1 MADGRMI
8 RKEIANSKKLSL
20 CCDAARV
27 IYFMMLPHTDVE
39 GRVKACPEIVKGQYL
54 TMLEYSGVL
63 IQSCLDELHKVGLIV
78 LYKVGTD
85 QFAEYT
91 RFKDF
96 QTLNPKREAK
106 TKIPPPD
113 FNNSGLT
120 PDNSGLNQELSGVAY
135 SGVTPEYSGPSPS
148 PSSSISLIKNN
159 KKNSDKPLD
168 LELVKTKIAGF
179 ELSLHDI
186 LPARNKGERKTY
198 RRLFDHVAGQIR
210 AGQLDFSVFDQV
222 LEFARKSNIEA
233 DNPRAWWISKCKA
246 LTGFRGQSEAL
257 KKLSFDQ
264 EKGRQLVKLRAA
276 K

>member
-1 MADGRMI
+1 MI

-20 CCDAARV
+20 CCDAAKV

-54 TMLEYSGVL
+54 TMLEYSGAL
-63 IQSCLDELHKVGLIV
+63 IQSCLEELHKVGLIV
-78 LYKVGTD
+78 LYKIGTD
-85 QFAEYT
+85 QFAQYT

-120 PDNSGLNQELSGVAY
+120 PDNSGLNQELSGDAY
-135 SGVTPEYSGPSPS
+135 SGVTPEYSGSIPISS
-148 PSSSISLIKNN
+148 SSSSISLIKNN
-159 KKNSDKPLD
+159 KKNSERPLD
-168 LELVKTKIAGF
+168 LELMKTKIAGF
-179 ELSLHDI
+179 ELALHEI

-198 RRLFDHVAGQIR
+198 RRIFDHVAGQIKS
-210 AGQLDFSVFDQV
+210 GQLDFTVFDQI
-222 LEFARKSNIEA
+222 LEFAKKANIEA
-233 DNPRAWWISKCKA
+233 DNPRAWWVSQCKV
-246 LTGFRGQSEAL
+246 LTGFRGQSEVL

-264 EKGRQLVKLRAA
+264 EKGRQLAALGAA